1 MRVLVTGGAGFI
13 GSHLVDALVARG
25 DEVVVLDDLSTGR
38 RENLAAAGASARLI
52 VGSVDDLDTV
62 RGAVEGCALV
72 YHEAAVAS
80 VQRTV
85 EAPTQTQ
92 RTNLAGTLN
101 VLEAARGAGVR
112 RVVFA
117 GSAAVYGDTETMPL
131 VESQTPRPMS
141 PYAIEKL
148 ASEQYMGVWSA
159 LYGLETVTLRY
170 FNVFGPR
177 QDPGSPYSGV
187 ISIFVDRLITG
198 RVPTIFG
205 DGKQTR
211 DFVYVEDVVRA
222 NLLAGTADA
231 PTVSGRVFNVARG
244 EATDLNAL
252 YTILAEVCGVSAPVG
267 YAPARAGDIRH
278 SLANIGAL
286 RQTLGY
292 TPQVPVAEG
301 LARLVAWERGRR

>member
-38 RENLAAAGASARLI
+38 RENLATAGASARLI
-52 VGSVDDLDTV
+52 VGSVDDLETV
-62 RGAVEGCALV
+62 RAAVEGCALV
-72 YHEAAVAS
+72 YHEAAIAS

-85 EAPTQTQ
+85 EAPTLTQ

-101 VLEAARGAGVR
+101 VLEAARRAGVR

-148 ASEQYMGVWSA
+148 ASEQYMGVWNA

-187 ISIFVDRLITG
+187 ISIFVDRLTSG

-205 DGKQTR
+205 DGAQTR
-211 DFVYVEDVVRA
+211 DFVFVEDVVRA
-222 NLLAGTADA
+222 NLLAGTAEA
-231 PTVSGRVFNVARG
+231 ASVAGRVFNVARG

-252 YTILAEVCGVSAPVG
+252 YTMLAQVCGVSAPVV

-286 RQTLGY
+286 RDALGY